1 MILGVWTFHIQH
13 ISISTVL
20 QFSLSAIFFSNL
32 LAWKC
37 SKTDQPQLLFV
48 FANTKDIF
56 SGKVYSKTVIQ
67 EGFLYFL
74 FIEAIK
80 LNQYRVTVGMFNNC
94 NSAQCNSYNIWYN
107 HSFRYCS
114 SFILVSVIFIYLH
127 YLFSWRCILAWCWR
141 KSRTC
146 MSLEFGQYFCALLHQ
161 IITFKGLCIFSKIWC
176 NLYIWNLS

>member
-1 MILGVWTFHIQH
+1 MYEPFISNTYQSQQFYSFHWMQYFSQICLPGNVARLTNH
-13 ISISTVL
+13 NCFLFL
-20 QFSLSAIFFSNL
+20 QTL
-32 LAWKC
+32 K
-37 SKTDQPQLLFV
+37 
-48 FANTKDIF
+48 IF